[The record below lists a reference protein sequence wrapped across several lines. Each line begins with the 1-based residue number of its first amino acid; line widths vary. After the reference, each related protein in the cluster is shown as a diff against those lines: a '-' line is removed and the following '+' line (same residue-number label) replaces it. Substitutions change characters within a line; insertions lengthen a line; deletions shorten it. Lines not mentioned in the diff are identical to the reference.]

1 MSTPASM
8 PVFSLERNQRGRLV
22 CTLADGTRREDVVPV
37 RAYPLS
43 APNDG
48 VAIMGA
54 DGHEVLW
61 IARLDAVPERE
72 RAVIEA
78 ELAAREF
85 VPVIERLLGVSTFST
100 PSTWTVATDRG
111 ETKFTLKG
119 EEDIRRLPN
128 GALLITD
135 SHGVG
140 YRVRDRFALDR
151 HSRKL
156 IERFL

>member
-1 MSTPASM
+1 MTTPS
-8 PVFSLERNQRGRLV
+8 FTLERNPRGRLV
-22 CTLADGTRREDVVPV
+22 CTLPDGTRREDVVPV
-37 RAYPLS
+37 RAFPLS

-48 VAIMGA
+48 ISIVGA
-54 DGHEVLW
+54 DGHELLW
-61 IARLDAVPERE
+61 IARLDAVPEAL
-72 RAVIEA
+72 RALIAE

-85 VPVIERLLGVSTFST
+85 VPVIAVSTFAT
-100 PSTWTVATDRG
+100 PSVWTVATDRG

>member
-1 MSTPASM
+1 MTTPS
-8 PVFSLERNQRGRLV
+8 FTLERNPRGRLV
-22 CTLADGTRREDVVPV
+22 CTLPDGTRREDVVPV
-37 RAYPLS
+37 RAFPLS

-48 VAIMGA
+48 ISIVGA
-54 DGHEVLW
+54 DGHELLW
-61 IARLDAVPERE
+61 IARLDAVPEAL
-72 RAVIEA
+72 RALIAE

-85 VPVIERLLGVSTFST
+85 VPVIDRLLAVSTFAT
-100 PSTWTVATDRG
+100 PSVWTVATDRG

>member
-1 MSTPASM
+1 MTTHTPAFTLARS
-8 PVFSLERNQRGRLV
+8 PRGRLS
-22 CTLADGTRREDVVPV
+22 CTMADGTVHEDVVPV
-37 RAYPLS
+37 RAFPLT
-43 APNDG
+43 APDDG
-48 VAIMGA
+48 VSIVGA
-54 DGHEVLW
+54 NGHEVLW
-61 IARLDAVPERE
+61 IARLDAVPDDA
-72 RAVIEA
+72 RALIAE

-85 VPVIERLLGVSTFST
+85 VPVIERLLAVSTFAT
-100 PSTWTVATDRG
+100 PSVWTVATDRG

-119 EEDIRRLPN
+119 EEDIRRLAG

>member
-1 MSTPASM
+1 MTAPSFT
-8 PVFSLERNQRGRLV
+8 LERNPRGRLV

-37 RAYPLS
+37 RAFPLS
-43 APNDG
+43 APDDG
-48 VAIMGA
+48 VSIVGA

-61 IARLDAVPERE
+61 IARLDAVPEAQ
-72 RAVIEA
+72 RALIAE

-85 VPVIERLLGVSTFST
+85 MPVIDRLLAVSTFAT
-100 PSTWTVATDRG
+100 PSVWTVATDRG

-119 EEDIRRLPN
+119 EEDIRRLPG

-135 SHGVG
+135 THGVG
-140 YRVRDRFALDR
+140 YRVRDRFELDR

>member
-1 MSTPASM
+1 MTMRPPAFTL
-8 PVFSLERNQRGRLV
+8 VRNQRGRLS
-22 CTLADGTRREDVVPV
+22 CMLADGTRHDDVVPV
-37 RAYPLS
+37 RAFPLT
-43 APNDG
+43 APDDG
-48 VAIMGA
+48 VSLVGA

-61 IARLDAVPERE
+61 IARLDAAPEPA
-72 RAVIEA
+72 RALIAE

-85 VPVIERLLGVSTFST
+85 VPVLERLVEVSTFAT
-100 PSTWTVATDRG
+100 PSVWTVVTDRG

-119 EEDIRRLPN
+119 EEDIRRLAG

-140 YRVRDRFALDR
+140 YRVRDRFALDW

>member
-1 MSTPASM
+1 M
-8 PVFSLERNQRGRLV
+8 
-22 CTLADGTRREDVVPV
+22 ADGTVHEDVVPV
-37 RAYPLS
+37 RAFPLTG
-43 APNDG
+43 PDDG
-48 VAIMGA
+48 VSIVGA
-54 DGHEVLW
+54 NGHEVLW
-61 IARLDAVPERE
+61 IARLDAVPAAA
-72 RAVIEA
+72 RALIAE

-85 VPVIERLLGVSTFST
+85 VPVIERLLAVSTFAT
-100 PSTWTVATDRG
+100 PSVWTVATDRG

-119 EEDIRRLPN
+119 EEDIRRLAG

>member
-1 MSTPASM
+1 
-8 PVFSLERNQRGRLV
+8 
-22 CTLADGTRREDVVPV
+22 
-37 RAYPLS
+37 
-43 APNDG
+43 
-48 VAIMGA
+48 MGA
-54 DGHEVLW
+54 NGHEVLW
-61 IARLDAVPERE
+61 IARLDDAPVAA
-72 RAVIEA
+72 RALIAE

-85 VPVIERLLGVSTFST
+85 VPVIDRLLAVSTFAT
-100 PSTWTVATDRG
+100 PCVWTVATDRG

-119 EEDIRRLPN
+119 EEDIRRLAG
-128 GALLITD
+128 GALLVTD

>member
-1 MSTPASM
+1 MTTHAPA
-8 PVFSLERNQRGRLV
+8 FTLLRNPRGRLS
-22 CTLADGTRREDVVPV
+22 CTMADGTVHEDVVPV
-37 RAYPLS
+37 RAFPLTG
-43 APNDG
+43 PDDG
-48 VAIMGA
+48 VSIVGA
-54 DGHEVLW
+54 NGHEVLW
-61 IARLDAVPERE
+61 IARLDAVPAAA
-72 RAVIEA
+72 RALIAE

-85 VPVIERLLGVSTFST
+85 VPVIERLLAVSTFAT
-100 PSTWTVATDRG
+100 PSVWTVATDRG

-119 EEDIRRLPN
+119 EEDIRRLAG
-128 GALLITD
+128 GALLVTD

>member
-1 MSTPASM
+1 MTTPS
-8 PVFSLERNQRGRLV
+8 FTLERNPRGRLV

-37 RAYPLS
+37 RAFPLS

-48 VAIMGA
+48 ISIVGA
-54 DGHEVLW
+54 DGHELLW
-61 IARLDAVPERE
+61 IARLDAVPEAP
-72 RAVIEA
+72 RALIAE

-85 VPVIERLLGVSTFST
+85 VPVIDRLLAVSTFAT
-100 PSTWTVATDRG
+100 PSVWTVATDRG

-135 SHGVG
+135 SM
-140 YRVRDRFALDR
+140 L
-151 HSRKL
+151 SL
-156 IERFL
+156 IHI

>member
-1 MSTPASM
+1 MTTPS
-8 PVFSLERNQRGRLV
+8 FTLERNPRGRLV

-37 RAYPLS
+37 RAFPLS

-48 VAIMGA
+48 ISIVGA
-54 DGHEVLW
+54 DGHELLW
-61 IARLDAVPERE
+61 IARLDAVPEAL
-72 RAVIEA
+72 RALIAE

-85 VPVIERLLGVSTFST
+85 VPVIDRLLAVSTFAT
-100 PSTWTVATDRG
+100 PSVWTVATDRG